1 MATKFLHSVSTRLSA
16 GFAGMLILLVGVAL
30 VGQISTQ
37 AMQDNMSKIT
47 GINAVKA
54 KLANAML
61 ASVSLLGIES
71 RSVVMLD
78 SVDPSRSKEQSK
90 RFAVT
95 TRRYQAQ
102 EEGLIALSGSGEAS
116 MPEKVLMQSIRDA
129 SHKTIPELTQA
140 VTQSIDG
147 DAVGANMTL
156 MVRANPGELK
166 WTEQLVAMVEFQSRR
181 SEEGARLA
189 KQAQERA
196 SAIGLVLVVAAL
208 ILGGVV
214 AWRITISITRPI
226 GLAVVFAERI
236 AAGDLTSTIE
246 VNGSDETAR
255 LLDSISI
262 MQSKLRN
269 LVGNIS
275 TSAEKIST
283 ASAEIAQG
291 NQDLSGRTE
300 EQASALQETAASMEQ
315 LSATVRQN
323 ADNAVKGTK
332 LATNATMVA
341 VAGGVVVNKVVET
354 MMNITNSS
362 KKISEIIGV
371 IDGIAFQTNILALNA
386 AVEAARAGE
395 QGRGFAV
402 VASEVRTLAGRSA
415 AAAKEIKYLIGSS
428 AEQVAEGAEQVTQAG
443 NTMNTIVDSIK
454 QVALIMDEISSAS
467 QEQSLGVAQ
476 VGGAITN
483 LDRSTQQNSALVQEM
498 TAAGNSLSSQADD
511 LVQAIS
517 IFKLD
522 SCLIEHKGQH
532 PHVHSSIRFMGAT

>member
-1 MATKFLHSVSTRLSA
+1 MNTNLLHSLSTRLSA
-16 GFAGMLILLVGVAL
+16 GFAGILILLVGVAL

-37 AMQDNMSKIT
+37 ATQDSMSQIT
-47 GINAVKA
+47 GTNAVKA
-54 KLANAML
+54 KLANSML

-90 RFAVT
+90 RFVGT
-95 TRRYQAQ
+95 IQRYQAQ
-102 EEGLIALSGSGEAS
+102 EEELAVLTGSDEAS
-116 MPEKVLMQSIRDA
+116 MSEKVLMQSIRDA
-129 SHKTIPELTQA
+129 SQKTIPELKQA

-156 MVRANPGELK
+156 MVRANPDELK
-166 WTEQLVAMVEFQSRR
+166 WTEQLVAMVSFQSRR

-189 KQAQERA
+189 KQAQKSA
-196 SAIGLVLVVAAL
+196 STVGLMLVVVALVL
-208 ILGGVV
+208 GGIV

-226 GLAVVFAERI
+226 GRAVVFAERI
-236 AAGDLTSTIE
+236 AAGDLTSTID
-246 VNGSDETAR
+246 VNGRDETAR

-262 MQSKLRN
+262 MQSKLRD
-269 LVGNIS
+269 LVGNIC

-283 ASAEIAQG
+283 ASAEIARG

-300 EQASALQETAASMEQ
+300 EQANALQVTAASMEQ

-323 ADNAVKGTK
+323 ADNAVKGNK

-341 VAGGVVVNKVVET
+341 VAGGVVVTRVVET
-354 MMNITNSS
+354 MMNITDSS

-415 AAAKEIKYLIGSS
+415 AAAKEIKYLIGTS
-428 AEQVAEGAEQVTQAG
+428 AEQVAAGAEQVAQAG
-443 NTMNTIVDSIK
+443 NTMNAVVDSIK
-454 QVALIMDEISSAS
+454 QVASIMGEISSAS

-476 VGGAITN
+476 VGEAITS
-483 LDRSTQQNSALVQEM
+483 LDQSTHQNSALVEEM
-498 TAAGNSLSSQADD
+498 SAAASGLNTQAAE
-511 LVQAIS
+511 LVQVIS
-517 IFKLD
+517 IFKFD
-522 SCLIEHKGQH
+522 I
-532 PHVHSSIRFMGAT
+532 